1 MANAYDKTSR
11 MTEPLPPLRTVPLD
25 GRGPE
30 DVVVDSAGRVLTGL
44 EDGRVLRLNPFQ
56 KGSGDAPNGTPTPPH
71 APAGPPRAEVIA
83 RTGGR
88 PLGLEPLPD
97 GKVLVCDARRGLLR
111 VDPSDGTVR
120 TLADTVDGAPLRFC
134 SNAAAATDGTIY
146 FSVSSRRYPLEDW
159 LGDILEHTGTGH
171 LVRLRPGGEPEVV
184 LDGLQF
190 ANGVALAPDESYVTV
205 AETGS
210 RRLTRL
216 WLTGPQAGQHDI
228 LAADLPGYPDNMSRG
243 PGGLFWVALAGP
255 RSTGLDRLHRAKP
268 ALRHAAWSVARRVR
282 PRPGPLTGVLAV
294 DTSGRIVHDLRRRS
308 PDYRMVT
315 SVCEHDGHLVLGSI
329 HEHALAVC
337 ELPSATRD

>member
-1 MANAYDKTSR
+1 MADTQQTNR
-11 MTEPLPPLRTVPLD
+11 IPLPMPPLRTVPLD

-30 DVVVDSAGRVLTGL
+30 DVVVDAVGRVLTGV
-44 EDGRVLRLNPFQ
+44 EDGRVLRLDLFP
-56 KGSGDAPNGTPTPPH
+56 KGSQGAV
-71 APAGPPRAEVIA
+71 AGVPRAEVIA

-97 GKVLVCDARRGLLR
+97 GGVLVCDARRGLLR

-134 SNAAAATDGTIY
+134 SNATAAADGTVY

-159 LGDILEHTGTGH
+159 LGDILEHSGTGR
-171 LVRLRPGGEPEVV
+171 LVRLRPGGRPEVV

-190 ANGVALAPDESYVTV
+190 ANGVALAPDESFVTV

-216 WLTGPQAGQHDI
+216 WLTGPRAGQRDV
-228 LAADLPGYPDNMSRG
+228 LAGDLPGYPDNMSRG
-243 PGGLFWVALAGP
+243 SGGLFWVALAGP
-255 RSTGLDRLHRAKP
+255 RSTSLERLHRGKP
-268 ALRHAAWSVARRVR
+268 ALRQAVGSVARHVR
-282 PRPGPLTGVLAV
+282 PKPGPLTGVLAL
-294 DTSGRIVHDLRRRS
+294 DASGRIVHDLRRRS

-315 SVCEHDGHLVLGSI
+315 SVHEHDGHLVLGSL
-329 HEHALAVC
+329 HERALAVC
-337 ELPSATRD
+337 AFPSASRG

>member
-1 MANAYDKTSR
+1 MANAYETSR
-11 MTEPLPPLRTVPLD
+11 MTMPLPPLRPVPLD

-30 DVVVDSAGRVLTGL
+30 DVVVDTAGRVLTGV
-44 EDGRVLRLNPFQ
+44 EDGRILRLDPLP
-56 KGSGDAPNGTPTPPH
+56 KGGAGEPAG
-71 APAGPPRAEVIA
+71 APAGPPRAEVVA

-88 PLGLEPLPD
+88 PLGLEPLAD
-97 GKVLVCDARRGLLR
+97 GGVLVCDARRGLLR
-111 VDPSDGTVR
+111 VEPSDGTVR

-134 SNAAAATDGTIY
+134 SNAVAAADGTVY

-159 LGDILEHTGTGH
+159 LGDILEHTGTGQ
-171 LVRLRPGGEPEVV
+171 LVRLRPGGTPEVV

-190 ANGVALAPDESYVTV
+190 ANGVALAPDESFVTV

-216 WLTGPQAGQHDI
+216 WLTGPRSGQHDV
-228 LAADLPGYPDNMSRG
+228 LADELPGYPDNMSRG

-255 RSTGLDRLHRAKP
+255 RSAGLDRLHRTKP

-282 PRPGPLTGVLAV
+282 PRPSPLTGVLGLDA
-294 DTSGRIVHDLRRRS
+294 SGRIVHDLRRRS

-315 SVCEHDGHLVLGSI
+315 SVCEHEGHLVLGSI
-329 HEHALAVC
+329 HERALAVC
-337 ELPSATRD
+337 ELPSAFRG

>member
-1 MANAYDKTSR
+1 MANTQETNR
-11 MTEPLPPLRTVPLD
+11 VPRPMPPLRTVPLD

-30 DVVVDSAGRVLTGL
+30 DVVVDSAGRVLTGV
-44 EDGRVLRLNPFQ
+44 EDGRVLRLDLFP
-56 KGSGDAPNGTPTPPH
+56 GDTAGAPGGT
-71 APAGPPRAEVIA
+71 AGVPGGTAGAPRAEVVA

-97 GKVLVCDARRGLLR
+97 GGVLVCDARRGLLR
-111 VDPSDGTVR
+111 VEPSDGTVR

-134 SNAAAATDGTIY
+134 SNATAAADGTVY

-159 LGDILEHTGTGH
+159 LGDILEHSGTGH
-171 LVRLRPGGEPEVV
+171 LVRLRPGGRPEVV

-190 ANGVALAPDESYVTV
+190 ANGVALAPDESFVIV

-216 WLTGPQAGQHDI
+216 WLAGPRTGQHDV
-228 LAADLPGYPDNMSRG
+228 LADDLPGYPDNMSRG
-243 PGGLFWVALAGP
+243 PGGLFWVALAGA
-255 RSTGLDRLHRAKP
+255 RSTGLERLHRAKP
-268 ALRHAAWSVARRVR
+268 AVRHAAWSVARHVR
-282 PRPGPLTGVLAV
+282 PRPGPLTGVLAL

-315 SVCEHDGHLVLGSI
+315 SVCEHDGCLVLGSL
-329 HEHALAVC
+329 HERALAVC
-337 ELPSATRD
+337 ELPSVSDG

>member
-1 MANAYDKTSR
+1 MANTYETSR
-11 MTEPLPPLRTVPLD
+11 MTTPLPPLRPVPLD

-30 DVVVDSAGRVLTGL
+30 DVVVDSAGRVLTGV
-44 EDGRVLRLNPFQ
+44 EDGRILRLAPFPEGPEE
-56 KGSGDAPNGTPTPPH
+56 GSAGT
-71 APAGPPRAEVIA
+71 PRAEVIA

-88 PLGLEPLPD
+88 PLGLEPLAD
-97 GKVLVCDARRGLLR
+97 GGVLVCDARRGLLR
-111 VDPSDGTVR
+111 VEPSDGTVR

-134 SNAAAATDGTIY
+134 SNAVAAADGTVY

-171 LVRLRPGGEPEVV
+171 LVRLRPGGTPEVV

-190 ANGVALAPDESYVTV
+190 ANGVALAPDESFVTV

-216 WLTGPQAGQHDI
+216 WLTGPRTGQQDV
-228 LAADLPGYPDNMSRG
+228 LADDLPGYPDNMSRG

-255 RSTGLDRLHRAKP
+255 RSASLDRLHRTKP

-282 PRPGPLTGVLAV
+282 PRPGPLAGVMGI
-294 DTSGRIVHDLRRRS
+294 DSSGRVVHDLRRRS

-315 SVCEHDGHLVLGSI
+315 SVCEHGGHLVLGSL
-329 HEHALAVC
+329 HERALAVC
-337 ELPSATRD
+337 ELPSPPRD